1 MATVEFQAKVEN
13 GVIVIPD
20 EYKQEIVQ
28 ANTVKIV
35 VEKQSAK
42 STASRHDI
50 MDELA
55 QNPIKVD
62 RFLTRDESHDRA
74 S

>member
-1 MATVEFQAKVEN
+1 MATVEFQATVEN
-13 GVIVIPD
+13 GVIVIPK
-20 EYKQEIVQ
+20 EYRQEVVA

-35 VEKQSAK
+35 VEKQPQH
-42 STASRHDI
+42 ASILRPDI

-62 RFLTRDESHDRA
+62 RFLTRDESNDPTL
-74 S
+74 